1 MFQVPTD
8 PTVLTMPESALIFRA
23 DGAQVAIVDA
33 QNRVHLRNVT
43 LGQNLGQTVQVT
55 SGLSPGDKLVN
66 NPPAGLLEGQSVQPV
81 TPATGYATAT
91 PKAQPEPPSPAAAAS
106 RGWAGELAM
115 KRHAAALVASLGVG
129 LLAGCDLAPVY
140 DPPHFIL
147 PDSYQGSG
155 PFGVAH
161 PEEALSPRGDWWTL
175 FGDEQLNQLEDQ
187 LGRANPTLQAAADA
201 YAQARSLAAE
211 AQSALSP
218 QVSANAGV
226 SENKESV
233 NRLFRSPNSTA
244 PIREASNQF
253 GVAASWE
260 PDFWH
265 ALRNSAH
272 AQKRLAQASAAD
284 LATARLSLQA
294 ELANDY
300 IAVRGLDAQLEV
312 LRQSI
317 ASYQAAVEVARLR
330 TSGKI
335 ASGLDLARALSQL
348 DSAQA
353 QETETRLQR
362 DLMQHAV
369 AVLIGA
375 MPSTFSIAPISEF
388 RLTPPQLPAGVPSE
402 LLQRRPDIA
411 SAERQMAAANASIG
425 VSRAAFYPNVTFN
438 LTGGFQDSGF
448 NLLSLPNSLWSV
460 GAGAMLPLFDGGLRR
475 AQLRHS
481 WAQYAQTRDDY
492 RATVLA
498 AFQEVEDGLSQTQR
512 LATEDTQEH
521 EASDQAVQALSIS
534 TMLYKD
540 GLDNYLSVA
549 VAQVQALATQLTEVQ
564 IRIRQ
569 IQAAVSLIRALGGG
583 WTVQALPDEKQT
595 LAVRTARLRRVRKE
609 MTLFAISAAT
619 VTAAIIDSTA

>member
-1 MFQVPTD
+1 
-8 PTVLTMPESALIFRA
+8 
-23 DGAQVAIVDA
+23 
-33 QNRVHLRNVT
+33 
-43 LGQNLGQTVQVT
+43 
-55 SGLSPGDKLVN
+55 
-66 NPPAGLLEGQSVQPV
+66 
-81 TPATGYATAT
+81 
-91 PKAQPEPPSPAAAAS
+91 
-106 RGWAGELAM
+106 
-115 KRHAAALVASLGVG
+115 
-129 LLAGCDLAPVY
+129 
-140 DPPHFIL
+140 
-147 PDSYQGSG
+147 
-155 PFGVAH
+155 
-161 PEEALSPRGDWWTL
+161 L

-201 YAQARSLAAE
+201 YGQARSLAAE

-218 QVSANAGV
+218 QVSASAGM
-226 SENKESV
+226 SENKSSV
-233 NRLFRSPNSTA
+233 NRLFRNPTSIA
-244 PIREASNQF
+244 PIRESSNQI

-300 IAVRGLDAQLEV
+300 IAVRGLDAQLDV

-317 ASYQAAVEVARLR
+317 VSYQAAAEVARLR
-330 TSGKI
+330 TRGQI

-369 AVLIGA
+369 AVLIGE

-388 RLTPPQLPAGVPSE
+388 RLTPPKLPTGVPSE

-411 SAERQMAAANASIG
+411 SAERQMASANASIG

-438 LTGGFQDSGF
+438 LAGGFEDSGF

-460 GAGAMLPLFDGGLRR
+460 GAGAVMPLFDAGLRR

-481 WAQYAQTRDDY
+481 WAQYAQTRDNY

-512 LATEDTQEH
+512 LVTEDTQEH
-521 EASDQAVQALSIS
+521 EASDQAAQALSIS

-549 VAQVQALATQLTEVQ
+549 VAQVQALDTQLTEVRL
-564 IRIRQ
+564 RIRQ
-569 IQAAVSLIRALGGG
+569 TQAAVSLIRALGGG
-583 WTVQALPDEKQT
+583 WTVQGLPDEKQT
-595 LAVRTARLRRVRKE
+595 LQFTESEYGVPAGK
-609 MTLFAISAAT
+609 
-619 VTAAIIDSTA
+619 

>member
-1 MFQVPTD
+1 
-8 PTVLTMPESALIFRA
+8 
-23 DGAQVAIVDA
+23 
-33 QNRVHLRNVT
+33 
-43 LGQNLGQTVQVT
+43 
-55 SGLSPGDKLVN
+55 
-66 NPPAGLLEGQSVQPV
+66 
-81 TPATGYATAT
+81 
-91 PKAQPEPPSPAAAAS
+91 
-106 RGWAGELAM
+106 M
-115 KRHAAALVASLGVG
+115 KRRAAALVASLGVG

-161 PEEALSPRGDWWTL
+161 PEEALSARGDWWTL

-187 LGRANPTLQAAADA
+187 LGHANPTLQAAADA

-226 SENKESV
+226 SDNKGSV
-233 NRLFRSPNSTA
+233 HRLFRSPNSTA
-244 PIREASNQF
+244 PVREASNQW

-265 ALRNSAH
+265 ALRNGAH
-272 AQKRLAQASAAD
+272 AQKRLAQAGAAD

-294 ELANDY
+294 ELANAY

-317 ASYQAAVEVARLR
+317 ASYQAAAEVARLR
-330 TSGKI
+330 TSGNI
-335 ASGLDLARALSQL
+335 ASGLDLARALSEL
-348 DSAQA
+348 NSAQA

-375 MPSTFSIAPISEF
+375 MPSTFALAPTSEF
-388 RLTPPQLPAGVPSE
+388 RLTPPQLPAGVPSQ

-425 VSRAAFYPNVTFN
+425 VARAAFYPNVTFN

-460 GAGAMLPLFDGGLRR
+460 GAGAVLPLFDGGLRR

-481 WAQYAQTRDDY
+481 WAQYAQTRDGY

-512 LATEDTQEH
+512 LATEGSQEH

-564 IRIRQ
+564 IRIREV
-569 IQAAVSLIRALGGG
+569 QAAVSLIRALGGG
-583 WTVQALPDEKQT
+583 WSVQALPDEKQT
-595 LAVRTARLRRVRKE
+595 LAFGPLDYGA
-609 MTLFAISAAT
+609 SAKN
-619 VTAAIIDSTA
+619 

>member
-1 MFQVPTD
+1 MK
-8 PTVLTMPESALIFRA
+8 SRA
-23 DGAQVAIVDA
+23 AVMIV
-33 QNRVHLRNVT
+33 
-43 LGQNLGQTVQVT
+43 
-55 SGLSPGDKLVN
+55 
-66 NPPAGLLEGQSVQPV
+66 
-81 TPATGYATAT
+81 
-91 PKAQPEPPSPAAAAS
+91 
-106 RGWAGELAM
+106 
-115 KRHAAALVASLGVG
+115 SLGVS

-147 PDSYQGSG
+147 PESYQGSG
-155 PFGVAH
+155 PFKVAN
-161 PEEALSPRGDWWTL
+161 PDEALSPREDWWTL
-175 FGDEQLNQLEDQ
+175 LGDEQLNQLEEQ
-187 LGRANPTLQAAADA
+187 LGNANPTLASAADA

-218 QVSANAGV
+218 QMSATAGA

-233 NRLFRSPNSTA
+233 NHLFRSTTSGA
-244 PIREASNQF
+244 PLREASNQF

-265 ALRNSAH
+265 ALGNQAH
-272 AQKRLAQASAAD
+272 AQKRLAQSSAAD

-300 IAVRGLDAQLEV
+300 IAVRGLDAQIEV

-330 TSGKI
+330 AIGKI

-353 QETETRLQR
+353 QETEIGLQR

-369 AVLIGA
+369 AVLIGT
-375 MPSTFSIAPISEF
+375 MPSTFSIAPIGEF
-388 RLTPPQLPAGVPSE
+388 RLTPPRLPAGVPSE

-425 VSRAAFYPNVTFN
+425 VSRAAFYPNVTFS
-438 LTGGFQDSGF
+438 LAGGFEDSGF

-460 GAGAMLPLFDGGLRR
+460 GAGAAMPLFDGGLRR

-492 RATVLA
+492 RATVLS
-498 AFQEVEDGLSQTQR
+498 AFQEVEDSLSETQR

-521 EASDQAVQALSIS
+521 EASEQAAQALSIS
-534 TMLYKD
+534 TMLYND
-540 GLDNYLSVA
+540 GLDNYLSVS
-549 VAQVQALATQLTEVQ
+549 VAQVQALAAQLTEVQ

-595 LAVRTARLRRVRKE
+595 LQFTQADYGAK
-609 MTLFAISAAT
+609 
-619 VTAAIIDSTA
+619 

>member
-1 MFQVPTD
+1 
-8 PTVLTMPESALIFRA
+8 
-23 DGAQVAIVDA
+23 
-33 QNRVHLRNVT
+33 
-43 LGQNLGQTVQVT
+43 
-55 SGLSPGDKLVN
+55 
-66 NPPAGLLEGQSVQPV
+66 
-81 TPATGYATAT
+81 
-91 PKAQPEPPSPAAAAS
+91 
-106 RGWAGELAM
+106 M
-115 KRHAAALVASLGVG
+115 KRHAAALATSLAVA
-129 LLAGCDLAPVY
+129 LLSGCDLAPVY
-140 DPPHFIL
+140 DPPHFVL
-147 PDSYQGSG
+147 PESYQGSG
-155 PFGVAH
+155 PFEVAH
-161 PEEALSPRGDWWTL
+161 PEAALSPRGDWWTL
-175 FGDEQLNQLEDQ
+175 FGDAQLNKLEDQ
-187 LGRANPTLQAAADA
+187 LGRANPTLAAAADS
-201 YAQARSLAAE
+201 YDQARSLAAE

-218 QVSANAGV
+218 QVSANAGT
-226 SENKESV
+226 SYNKSSV
-233 NRLFRSPNSTA
+233 NRLFRLPNSTA
-244 PIREASNQF
+244 PLREASNQW

-265 ALRNSAH
+265 ALRNGAH
-272 AQKRLAQASAAD
+272 AQKRLAQAGAAD

-294 ELANDY
+294 ELASDY
-300 IAVRGLDAQLEV
+300 VALRGLDAQLAV

-317 ASYQAAVEVARLR
+317 TSYQAAVEVARLR
-330 TSGKI
+330 TRGQI

-375 MPSTFSIAPISEF
+375 LPSTFSIAPAGEF
-388 RLTPPQLPAGVPSE
+388 RLAPPQLPAGVPAA

-411 SAERQMAAANASIG
+411 SAERQMAAANAMIG

-460 GAGAMLPLFDGGLRR
+460 GAAAIEPLFDGGLRR

-481 WAQYAQTRDDY
+481 WAQYAQTRDNY

-512 LATEDTQEH
+512 LAVEDTQEH
-521 EASDQAVQALSIS
+521 EAGDQAAQALSIS

-540 GLDNYLSVA
+540 GLDNYLSVS
-549 VAQVQALATQLTEVQ
+549 VAQVQALAAQLTEVQ

-583 WTVQALPDEKQT
+583 WSEQALPDERQT
-595 LAVRTARLRRVRKE
+595 LAFGPLDYDA
-609 MTLFAISAAT
+609 SAKK
-619 VTAAIIDSTA
+619 

>member
-1 MFQVPTD
+1 
-8 PTVLTMPESALIFRA
+8 
-23 DGAQVAIVDA
+23 
-33 QNRVHLRNVT
+33 
-43 LGQNLGQTVQVT
+43 
-55 SGLSPGDKLVN
+55 
-66 NPPAGLLEGQSVQPV
+66 
-81 TPATGYATAT
+81 
-91 PKAQPEPPSPAAAAS
+91 
-106 RGWAGELAM
+106 
-115 KRHAAALVASLGVG
+115 
-129 LLAGCDLAPVY
+129 
-140 DPPHFIL
+140 
-147 PDSYQGSG
+147 
-155 PFGVAH
+155 
-161 PEEALSPRGDWWTL
+161 L

-201 YAQARSLAAE
+201 YGQARSLAAE

-218 QVSANAGV
+218 HVNASAGM
-226 SENKESV
+226 SENKSSV
-233 NRLFRSPNSTA
+233 NRLFRNPTSPA
-244 PIREASNQF
+244 PIRESSNQI

-284 LATARLSLQA
+284 VATARLSLQA

-300 IAVRGLDAQLEV
+300 VAVRGLDAQLEV

-317 ASYQAAVEVARLR
+317 VSYQAAAEVARLR
-330 TSGKI
+330 TRGEI

-369 AVLIGA
+369 AVLIGE

-388 RLTPPQLPAGVPSE
+388 RLTPPQLPTGVPSE

-411 SAERQMAAANASIG
+411 SAERQMASANASIG

-438 LTGGFQDSGF
+438 LAGGFEDSGF

-460 GAGAMLPLFDGGLRR
+460 GAGAVMPLFDAGLRR

-481 WAQYAQTRDDY
+481 WAQYAQTRDNY

-521 EASDQAVQALSIS
+521 EASDQAAQALSIS

-549 VAQVQALATQLTEVQ
+549 VAQVQALDTQLTEVRL
-564 IRIRQ
+564 RIRQ
-569 IQAAVSLIRALGGG
+569 TQAAVSLIRALGGG
-583 WTVQALPDEKQT
+583 WTVQGLPGEKQT
-595 LAVRTARLRRVRKE
+595 LQFTESDYGVPAGK
-609 MTLFAISAAT
+609 
-619 VTAAIIDSTA
+619 